1 MITIDVPNL
10 TKASLLAISKVYQEL
25 KVAVIVNDGMVAG
38 IELEDESEY
47 LN

>member
-1 MITIDVPNL
+1 MNEKTTGNSIYP
-10 TKASLLAISKVYQEL
+10 L

>member
-10 TKASLLAISKVYQEL
+10 AKASLLAISKAYQEL
-25 KVAVIVNDGMVAG
+25 KVAVIVNDGMIAG